1 MDKNAHVHLYIV
13 CLYIALLHPLLIYFL
28 DVSFPSSYVA
38 SFFFFFGLF
47 VTFLVLTGYHF

>member
-38 SFFFFFGLF
+38 SLFFGLF
-47 VTFLVLTGYHF
+47 VTFLVLTGHHF